1 MGNYTHFAG
10 VEDCKICTVYKI
22 MKYTT
27 FEVDSVFFFVHLKKS
42 FSKISLANEMSQDV
56 TEYTVNNQL

>member
-27 FEVDSVFFFVHLKKS
+27 FEVDSVFFFCSLEKK
-42 FSKISLANEMSQDV
+42 FFKNIIGK
-56 TEYTVNNQL
+56 